1 MPNKLIWA
9 LGLSLVFLPMP
20 IAVSA
25 QPIIPAGDGT
35 GTIVRQNGSQF
46 NINGGQIS
54 EDKTNL
60 FHNFERFGLDAGQ
73 IANFQSQAGIENI
86 FSRVSGGQVS
96 FINGLIQVTGA
107 NSNLFLINPAGI
119 IFGSNAQLNVP
130 ADFTATTANGIGFG
144 DYWLLASQENNWRS
158 LVGTPSK
165 FIFELEPVGA
175 NHSSNNLSVENPALQ
190 NGSPLE
196 QTIVNLGNLAVTPG
210 HDLTLLG
217 GTVLNSG
224 KLSGGNIAIAAVAP
238 GSVVER
244 ELIASATPDNSEKS
258 ILRISQP
265 GHLLS
270 LDIQV
275 NSPSTFISPANISPA
290 NIPNLLAGGA
300 ASHATGI
307 QVHGDGTVE
316 LTGSGIR
323 ANRGDLVILG
333 QTGKRNLSP
342 LLNEPLLNGKNALLS
357 ASNNLTLI
365 GSELATTE
373 NLTILA
379 GDTVRVREGS
389 MAAAGNIEIRG
400 DRAIDIL
407 ALNSSTP
414 AFQALGNIVLTSNGS
429 ISGDARFSSGG
440 NFSIFGS
447 FFSFYD
453 PIVSS
458 AGDVI
463 FGDYT
468 GASLKIEAL
477 GSITGINI
485 NITQPDIALA
495 GSDPDIEILSSSP
508 SVILRA
514 GVSNLAN
521 PSNVP
526 PALEVENA
534 SFNGTPAPTNNGI
547 FIGNIATAGGPAIL
561 SASGEVITGSITT
574 AGGDISAT
582 SNAGA
587 VTVAGELLSGG
598 GNVTIASQLDLATN
612 NIATAGGNI
621 SLTSNAGNIAANGEL
636 LSGGGSIA
644 IASQLDLATNN
655 IATAG
660 GNISLT
666 SNAGNIAA
674 NGELLSGG
682 GSIAIASQLDL
693 ATNNIATAGGN
704 ISLTSNAGNVA
715 ANEELLSGGGNVAI
729 AASGNI
735 ATNNISSSGG
745 EVSAISSAGNL
756 TIEGDILSAGEAN
769 SGNVTLEAANDLA
782 IATNID
788 AGSSDIILT
797 GNEIDLTGN
806 VSGTG
811 NLLLQPADPSRTIAI
826 GGESAVASGLDLTD
840 TDLAALQEGFRE
852 IAIGRRDGT
861 GNITVASNVDFSDP
875 VVLQSPA
882 GAGAII
888 VDGEISLLED
898 TTIRFDT
905 AEATILNQGVITEGT
920 DLAFGDIFLAAD
932 VTFSTGEGAGDIIFS
947 GTIDGGR
954 DLRAIA
960 GTGTV
965 EFLGRVGGSVPLNS
979 LDVEAATI
987 AIARNLN
994 TTGNI
999 LLNGATTLT
1008 DELAIETDNADI
1020 IFRGT
1025 LDSEANEA
1033 NALTLNAGSGNIAFE
1048 DTVGA
1053 NISLGELS
1061 IVSADNVAATSS
1073 ITATGLEQLEGN
1085 VTVVQGEI
1093 AIAEAIQL
1101 QAETIQLFGET
1112 TAGATIQL
1120 NSSAGI
1126 GANNLTTETGDI
1138 VLASETGSIN
1148 VGEIAASGGRIE
1160 ISSQLGNINPRDINS
1175 GGGDIALSSQM
1186 GAITANNI
1194 VSEGGTVDLN
1204 SPSSNLTVGEIS
1216 SAGGN
1221 ISIVSRG
1228 DVTTQ
1233 DIISEGGQIAIAIET
1248 GDLGRGGSRTTPTEQ
1263 IEQTTAEE
1271 APENEQVEDRAEE
1284 FPGNITSGGGDIEI
1298 EIETG
1303 NINVG
1308 EMTSAGGDIT
1318 IVLGTGDATAGN
1330 LTSEGGDIAIAI
1342 ETGNLTAGN
1351 IDSSSNDASSGDAS
1365 SGDTSGN
1372 GGNITLSS
1380 ERGAI
1385 ATEEI
1390 NASGLLGGGSVEIE
1404 IASSPAEPSERS
1416 EIQTGN
1422 IISSASQ
1429 GNGGNVTLESINN
1442 IEVGYIDTQGGSPD
1456 SPASV
1461 GANGIRPETQG
1472 GSPDFPASV
1481 GANGIRPESPDSF
1494 GFTGGNVEIL
1504 APGFF
1509 RATGIVADQNNI
1521 EASISTAAGE
1531 EGGEIIIRHG
1541 GGQQQVPFEIGNA
1554 ELAGVAGALTTAATN
1569 TIVPPQTVTF
1579 PLSQGRINIITSQR
1593 QSGIGSQGSNSSGS
1607 NLLSSTG
1614 IARLFDPL
1622 FQIEQTIRFSR
1633 NVDTVEKL
1641 ERDNQVSQE
1650 TVLASDR
1657 QLLSLLNIDN
1667 LLRQNNL
1674 SAALPEIELFREREF
1689 ENFLGSELSEQ
1700 NPDSSDRLSLEN
1712 IMEKLRIMAQETGTN
1727 PAIVYVFAR
1736 PERLEL
1742 VLVTPDGVP
1751 VHQSIPEA
1759 SRDMLF
1765 PVARQ
1770 FRAKITNIRSLK
1782 RKSYLAPG
1790 QQLYQWLIAPLEET
1804 MAARGIDLLMFSM
1817 DAGLRSLPLAAL
1829 HDGEKFL
1836 VEKYRFSLIPSL
1848 NLTDTRYQDI
1858 RDRQV
1863 LAMGASEFQNQ
1874 QPLPAVPAE
1883 LSAIA
1888 GELGQGE
1895 FFLNQAFTLENLKIQ
1910 RASEPFAIVH
1920 LATHAEFRSG
1930 NAEKSYIQL
1939 WDEQL
1944 SLDRLRS
1951 LQWNKPPVELLVLSA
1966 CRTALGDEQAE
1977 LGFGGLAV
1985 QAGAKSALA
1994 SLWYVSDEG
2003 TLALMTEFYRQLRLA
2018 PNKAEALRLAQIEML
2033 SGRVLI
2039 ENGEVKGSR
2048 GNISLPPELANISA
2062 RDLSHPYYW
2071 AAFTAIGSPF

>member
-1 MPNKLIWA
+1 MPSSQFYPEPVEGSPMPNSPFPIPHSQFPMPNKLIQA
-9 LGLSLVFLPMP
+9 LALSLVLLPIP

-25 QPIIPAGDGT
+25 QPIVPAGDGT
-35 GTIVRQNGSQF
+35 GTVVLQNGSEF
-46 NINGGQIS
+46 KIDGGQIS
-54 EDKTNL
+54 EDNTNL

-73 IANFQSQAGIENI
+73 IANFQSPAGIENI

-96 FINGLIQVTGA
+96 FINGLIQVSGA

-119 IFGSNAQLNVP
+119 IFGSKAQLNVP
-130 ADFTATTANGIGFG
+130 GDFTATTANGIGFG
-144 DYWLLASQENNWRS
+144 EHWLLASQENNWRS

-175 NHSSNNLSVENPALQ
+175 NHSRNNFSVVSPLLDNASSLETSNSLYIENPALE

-196 QTIVNLGNLAVTPG
+196 QTIVNLGNLAVKPG
-210 HDLTLLG
+210 HNLTLLG

-224 KLSGGNIAIAAVAP
+224 KLAGGNIAIAAVAP

-244 ELIASATPDNSEKS
+244 ELIASAAPDKSERS

-275 NSPSTFISPANISPA
+275 NSPSTPANIPISPA

-323 ANRGDLVILG
+323 ANRGDLVLIG
-333 QTGKRNLSP
+333 QTGNRNLSP
-342 LLNEPLLNGKNALLS
+342 LLNEPLLNEPLLNGKNAMLS

-400 DRAIDIL
+400 DRSIDIL
-407 ALNSSTP
+407 ALNSSIP
-414 AFQALGNIVLTSNGS
+414 AFQSRGNIVLTSNGS

-440 NFSIFGS
+440 NFSIFGD

-468 GASLKIEAL
+468 GASLKIEAV

-485 NITQPDIALA
+485 NITQPDIAVA

-598 GNVTIASQLDLATN
+598 GNVAIASQSELATNNIATAGGDISLTSNAGNVAANGELLSEGGNVAIASQSELATNNIATAGGDISLTSNAGNVAANGELLSGGGNVAIASQSELATN

-636 LSGGGSIA
+636 LSGGG
-644 IASQLDLATNN
+644 
-655 IATAG
+655 
-660 GNISLT
+660 
-666 SNAGNIAA
+666 
-674 NGELLSGG
+674 
-682 GSIAIASQLDL
+682 
-693 ATNNIATAGGN
+693 
-704 ISLTSNAGNVA
+704 
-715 ANEELLSGGGNVAI
+715 NVAI

-745 EVSAISSAGNL
+745 EVSAISRAGNL
-756 TIEGDILSAGEAN
+756 TIEGDILSAGDAD

-782 IATNID
+782 IPSNID
-788 AGSSDIILT
+788 AGSSDITLT

-811 NLLLQPADPSRTIAI
+811 NLLLQPADPSLTIAI
-826 GGESAVASGLDLTD
+826 GGESALASGLDLTD
-840 TDLAALQEGFRE
+840 MDLAALQEGFRE

-905 AEATILNQGVITEGT
+905 AEPTILNQGVITEGT
-920 DLAFGDIFLAAD
+920 DLAFGNIFLAAD

-947 GTIDGGR
+947 GTIDGGQN
-954 DLRAIA
+954 LRAIA
-960 GTGTV
+960 GTGAV
-965 EFLGRVGGSVPLNS
+965 EFLGRVGGSVPLSS

-994 TTGNI
+994 TSGNI

-1008 DELAIETDNADI
+1008 DRLAIETDNADI

-1048 DTVGA
+1048 ETVGA

-1061 IVSADNVAATSS
+1061 IVSAGNVAATSS
-1073 ITATGLEQLEGN
+1073 IRATALEQLEGN

-1120 NSSAGI
+1120 NSSGGI

-1138 VLASETGSIN
+1138 VIGAETGSIN

-1175 GGGDIALSSQM
+1175 GGGDIALSSEM

-1194 VSEGGTVDLN
+1194 ASEGGNVDLN

-1221 ISIVSRG
+1221 ISIVSGG
-1228 DVTTQ
+1228 DVTTR

-1248 GDLGRGGSRTTPTEQ
+1248 GDLGRGGSRTAPTEQ

-1271 APENEQVEDRAEE
+1271 APENGQVEELR
-1284 FPGNITSGGGDIEI
+1284 GNIASGGGDIEI

-1308 EMTSAGGDIT
+1308 EIVSAGGD
-1318 IVLGTGDATAGN
+1318 
-1330 LTSEGGDIAIAI
+1330 
-1342 ETGNLTAGN
+1342 
-1351 IDSSSNDASSGDAS
+1351 
-1365 SGDTSGN
+1365 
-1372 GGNITLSS
+1372 ITLSS

-1385 ATEEI
+1385 ATEDI

-1404 IASSPAEPSERS
+1404 IASSPAEPSDRP

-1429 GNGGNVTLESINN
+1429 GNGGNVTLESTNN
-1442 IEVGYIDTQGGSPD
+1442 IEVGYIDTQGGS
-1456 SPASV
+1456 
-1461 GANGIRPETQG
+1461 
-1472 GSPDFPASV
+1472 
-1481 GANGIRPESPDSF
+1481 F
-1494 GFTGGNVEIL
+1494 GFTGGNVEIV

-1509 RATGIVADQNNI
+1509 RGTGIIADQNNI

-1531 EGGEIIIRHG
+1531 EGGEITIRHG
-1541 GGQQQVPFEIGNA
+1541 GGQQQVPFEIGDA

-1569 TIVPPQTVTF
+1569 TILPPQTVTF
-1579 PLSQGRINIITSQR
+1579 SLSQGNINIITNRR
-1593 QSGIGSQGSNSSGS
+1593 QSGIGSQGSDSSGS
-1607 NLLSSTG
+1607 NLFSSTA
-1614 IARLFDPL
+1614 ITRLFDPL
-1622 FQIEQTIRFSR
+1622 GQIEQTTRFSS
-1633 NVDTVEKL
+1633 NVDRVEKL
-1641 ERDNQVSQE
+1641 QGDNQVSQQ

-1657 QLLSLLNIDN
+1657 DLLSLLRIDN

-1674 SAALPEIELFREREF
+1674 SAALPEIELFRQGEF
-1689 ENFLGSELSEQ
+1689 EKFLGSELAEQ
-1700 NPDSSDRLSLEN
+1700 NPDRSDRLSLEN
-1712 IMEKLRIMAQETGTN
+1712 IMERLRIMGQETGTN

-1765 PVARQ
+1765 PVARE
-1770 FRAKITNIRSLK
+1770 FRAQITNIRSLK
-1782 RKSYLAPG
+1782 RKSYLAPS

-1836 VEKYRFSLIPSL
+1836 VQKYRFSLIPSL

-1883 LSAIA
+1883 LRAIA

-1895 FFLNQAFTLENLKIQ
+1895 FFLNEAFTLENLKTQ

-1930 NAEKSYIQL
+1930 NAAKSYIQL